1 MNESNQKK
9 KQAQELATNR
19 LMVIFVYVI
28 LLLMGMTRL
37 YRYMITGSTFLQG
50 QRLNLIFLI
59 AGAAAA
65 AVCFIWAA
73 VQYKKRTFRKD
84 KLVTPLFIGI
94 CFLLFALSCL
104 VLRLDFSNGMNVL
117 NVLLPLMAVL
127 YLIYLICERRFFT
140 FCVVCAAGVIS
151 AYCSYQGAHERLP
164 MAILAAVLALTAFIT
179 ALTKGKGAERLRKA
193 LFGKISDRRFAV
205 VSNLAILAAVAAAYF
220 LGGKIAL
227 IAAIGLAALLLGTA
241 VYYTVRAL

>member
-28 LLLMGMTRL
+28 LLLMGMARL

-50 QRLNLIFLI
+50 QRLNLILLI
-59 AGAAAA
+59 ASAAAA
-65 AVCFIWAA
+65 AVCFVWAA
-73 VQYKKRTFRKD
+73 IQHKKGTFRKD
-84 KLVTPLFIGI
+84 RLVTPLFIGI

-104 VLRLDFSNGMNVL
+104 ILRLDYSNGINVL
-117 NVLLPLMAVL
+117 NVLLPVMAVL

-140 FCVVCAAGVIS
+140 FCVVCVAGVIS
-151 AYCSYQGAHERLP
+151 AYCSYQGARERLF
-164 MAILAAVLALTAFIT
+164 MAILAAVFALIALACATMAPD
-179 ALTKGKGAERLRKA
+179 KGLRKA
-193 LFGKISDRRFAV
+193 LFGKNPDRRFAV
-205 VSNLAILAAVAAAYF
+205 VSNLIILAAVIAAYL
-220 LGGKIAL
+220 LGGKLAL